1 MKLERSRYR
10 ASIIISLFDRWE
22 SERVRKSEHE
32 SDVSWFNAELLS
44 EQLESFSFRS
54 FEFIIS
60 DSFEIFFYDCILFSP
75 GRFLEHVCS
84 DYTDC
89 YYWNAALN

>member
-1 MKLERSRYR
+1 M
-10 ASIIISLFDRWE
+10 
-22 SERVRKSEHE
+22 RVMFHGLMQPEH
-32 SDVSWFNAELLS
+32 ELLS

-75 GRFLEHVCS
+75 GRFLEHVCT
-84 DYTDC
+84 DY
-89 YYWNAALN
+89 